1 MLRRRTIS
9 SIYPYDD
16 LESFF
21 AKAKLIEL
29 PPAESDT
36 YVTLDTVQ
44 SAWQEVKAAA

>member
-1 MLRRRTIS
+1 LLNKEIAA
-9 SIYPYDD
+9 IYPYDD

-21 AKAKLIEL
+21 NKAKLIEL